1 MAEATLPPNANS
13 PLNATLLLNDGRA
26 LPRLGF
32 GTWQIGDA
40 EAPRAVGDAIRAGYR
55 LIDTA
60 AAYGNEAGVGRG
72 IREAGV
78 ARAEIVLTTK
88 VWNDAHGF
96 DPAMRSCE
104 ASLKRLGME
113 AVDLLL
119 IHWPCPARNR
129 YVETWRA
136 LVRLREEG
144 RARSIGVSNFLP
156 PHLERIVAETGV
168 APAVN
173 QIELHPRFQQAA
185 LRAAHARHGIVTECW
200 TPLGGDLLADP
211 AVAAIAK
218 KHGKSPAQVILR
230 WHLEAGLVAIPKTT
244 SAARMAENR
253 AILDFRLDGDDQGQL
268 AALDSPAGRTGPDPE
283 TFG

>member
-1 MAEATLPPNANS
+1 ME
-13 PLNATLLLNDGRA
+13 ATLLLNDGRA
-26 LPRLGF
+26 IPRLGF
-32 GTWQIGDA
+32 GTWQIGDG
-40 EAPRAVGDAIRAGYR
+40 EAPRAVGEAIRAGYR

-60 AAYGNEAGVGRG
+60 AAYGNEAGVGRA
-72 IREAGV
+72 IRDGDV
-78 ARAEIVLTTK
+78 ARGEIFLTTK
-88 VWNDAHGF
+88 VWNDSHGF
-96 DPAMRSCE
+96 DAAMRSCE
-104 ASLKRLGME
+104 ASLKRLGLD

-119 IHWPCPARNR
+119 IHWPCPGRDR
-129 YVETWRA
+129 YVETWKA

-144 RARSIGVSNFLP
+144 RARSVGVSNFSAT
-156 PHLERIVAETGV
+156 HLERIVAETGV

-211 AVAAIAK
+211 VVAGLAK

-244 SAARMAENR
+244 SPARMAENR
-253 AILDFRLDGDDQGQL
+253 NILDFRLDGDDQARL
-268 AALDSPAGRTGPDPE
+268 AALDSSSGRTGPDPE